1 MRCYLRQFPRRSV
14 AHSLNNTSLTSF
26 YSCICPLRSN
36 FYTSAKVLSL
46 WCSDCA
52 AIIGQP
58 ICSFSLLSVGRFI
71 NRHTPVNAN
80 FLQHIHR
87 LGLLMKNF
95 WSFSDCCSF
104 FWGFLSQSFLTMIE
118 ECTVHFFVPQNFLL
132 KHSRISL
139 RATEEQAAP
148 KNHP

>member
-104 FWGFLSQSFLTMIE
+104 FLRIPFAILSYDDWRMHCSFFRSPELFTE
-118 ECTVHFFVPQNFLL
+118 TLSHFTESYRRTSCT
-132 KHSRISL
+132 
-139 RATEEQAAP
+139 
-148 KNHP
+148 